1 MPLTEKA
8 VNEIEEI
15 LLQIKELAS
24 EGATILVEGDTDVR
38 GLRSLGISGDI
49 RKITGGK
56 SLLNFLE
63 GLSGV
68 PAVVILTDFD
78 RTGERLSKFCSKHLA
93 SLGVKTINEPRRMLK
108 SIAGREIKE
117 IADLS
122 KALLKLRD
130 AG

>member
-1 MPLTEKA
+1 MPLTEEA

-15 LLQIKELAS
+15 LLQVKELAS
-24 EGATILVEGDTDVR
+24 EGATILVEGGTDVR
-38 GLRSLGISGDI
+38 GLRNLGISGDI

-68 PAVVILTDFD
+68 HAVVILTDFD
-78 RTGERLSKFCSKHLA
+78 RTGERLSKFCSKQLA
-93 SLGVKTINEPRRMLK
+93 SLGVKTISEPRRMLK
-108 SIAGREIKE
+108 GIAGREVKE

-122 KALLKLRD
+122 KALLKRRE